1 MANNPN
7 DPNEPTAQSRLAE
20 LGLSLDKNINW
31 NLPSIFPKVKGMG
44 YKGKIKKKTKLIKQ
58 VEPTLKETLKDG
70 EEVLYVAKGI
80 QLKFWEQYFMGVWAQ
95 LINQTVF
102 VLTNGRLL
110 MFNTNTKG
118 KPKHSYWMVYFSEI
132 IKFKKRF
139 LGGMTMNLKDKSKFV
154 FAGFQGA
161 DKKSMPEI
169 FERIN
174 QEYSEMGFSPEVSQS
189 RECLCTVCKQVV
201 PKKVYQCANCGQ
213 DYWTP
218 KELGLR
224 SLIFPSWGDWLMGH
238 RLLAFAELAGYLIS
252 WIVLATLLFGPKALP
267 LAAGIPLVLFVL
279 FIEHVVDGWLTYAI
293 ASKGLVPK
301 KPIKSK
307 QEK

>member
-7 DPNEPTAQSRLAE
+7 DPTAESRLAE

-31 NLPSIFPKVKGMG
+31 NLPSIFPKVKGLG
-44 YKGKIKKKTKLIKQ
+44 YKGKIKKKANLIKQ
-58 VEPTLKETLKDG
+58 VEPVLLETLKDG

-118 KPKHSYWMVYFSEI
+118 KPNYSYWMVYFSEI

-139 LGGMTMNLKDKSKFV
+139 LGGMTMKLKDKSKFV
-154 FAGFQGA
+154 FSGFQGA

-174 QEYSEMGFSPEVSQS
+174 QQYSELGFTPEVSQS

-201 PKKVYQCANCGQ
+201 PKKVYKCANCGQ
-213 DYWTP
+213 AYWTP
-218 KELGLR
+218 KELGLK
-224 SLIFPSWGDWLMGH
+224 SLIIPSWGDWIMGH
-238 RLLAFAELAGYLIS
+238 KILAMGEVAGYVISLIIIAS
-252 WIVLATLLFGPKALP
+252 FFTGPKPLP
-267 LAAGIPLVLFVL
+267 TGLGLGLGAAILGV
-279 FIEHVVDGWLTYAI
+279 EHIVDGWLTHAI
-293 ASKGLVPK
+293 ANKGLVPK
-301 KPIKSK
+301 NPLGSGRPK
-307 QEK
+307 

>member
-1 MANNPN
+1 MSDNPN
-7 DPNEPTAQSRLAE
+7 APTAASRLAE
-20 LGLSLDKNINW
+20 LGLSLDEGINW
-31 NLPSIFPKVKGMG
+31 NLPSIFPKVKGLG
-44 YKGKIKKKTKLIKQ
+44 YKGKIKKKCKLIKQ
-58 VEPTLKETLKDG
+58 VEPILSQCLHDN
-70 EEVLYVAKGI
+70 EEVLYVAKGV

-154 FAGFQGA
+154 FSGFQGA

-174 QEYSEMGFSPEVSQS
+174 QQYSEMGFSPDVSQS
-189 RECLCTVCKQVV
+189 RECLCTVCKEVV
-201 PKKVYQCANCGQ
+201 PKKTYQCANCGQ
-213 DYWTP
+213 DYWSP
-218 KELGLR
+218 KELGMR

-238 RLLAFAELAGYLIS
+238 RLLAAMELFGYLIS
-252 WIVLATLLFGPKALP
+252 WIIIISLFTGPDP
-267 LAAGIPLVLFVL
+267 LSVAAGLGVAVFVL
-279 FIEHVVDGWLTYAI
+279 VIEHVIDGWLTYAI
-293 ASKGLVPK
+293 ANKGLVPK
-301 KPIKSK
+301 KPIGTAVK
-307 QEK
+307 

>member
-1 MANNPN
+1 MPDNPN
-7 DPNEPTAQSRLAE
+7 DPTAESRLAE
-20 LGLSLDKNINW
+20 LGLSLDKGINW
-31 NLPSIFPKVKGMG
+31 NLPSIFPKIKGLG
-44 YKGKIKKKTKLIKQ
+44 YKGKIKNKCKLIKQ
-58 VEPTLKETLKDG
+58 VEPVLLQTLHND

-80 QLKFWEQYFMGVWAQ
+80 QLKFWEQYFMGVFAQ

-110 MFNTNTKG
+110 MFNTDTKG

-132 IKFKKRF
+132 VKFKKRF
-139 LGGMTMNLKDKSKFV
+139 LGGMTMKLKDKSKFV
-154 FAGFQGA
+154 FTGFKGA

-174 QEYSEMGFSPEVSQS
+174 QQYSEMGFSPEVSQS

-201 PKKVYQCANCGQ
+201 QKKVYKCANCGQ

-218 KELGLR
+218 KELGIK

-238 RLLAFAELAGYLIS
+238 HLLATVELLSYLITGAVF
-252 WIVLATLLFGPKALP
+252 VLLLFGPDPIP
-267 LAAGIPLVLFVL
+267 LAAWIPLVAFVL
-279 FIEHVVDGWLTYAI
+279 FFEHVVDGWLTYSI

-301 KPIKSK
+301 KPILDLK
-307 QEK
+307 Q